1 MVFIYWLMLLEVFLI
16 KCFNLFFLFRNYM
29 FMYITNT
36 LLGFTSTRFLALEKE
51 LFCQLALE
59 GDSVEGFLH
68 WLQRICRLGSLN
80 MMY

>member
-1 MVFIYWLMLLEVFLI
+1 
-16 KCFNLFFLFRNYM
+16 
-29 FMYITNT
+29 MYITNT

-80 MMY
+80 MMYEPFNVTPNKELVKKFHIW